1 MQNNSELQSLVRDQH
16 GLRLE
21 PEMTQYFITKSAE
34 SDQLI
39 PVIGSDARTG
49 VPRREMLSA
58 KLLREKQP

>member
-1 MQNNSELQSLVRDQH
+1 VRDRY

-21 PEMTQYFITKSAE
+21 PEMAQYFIANANN
-34 SDQLI
+34 SDELI
-39 PVIGSDARTG
+39 PVIGADACTG